1 MTFAITYKP
10 LFEVKI
16 LHLYYLN
23 KGDVEFF
30 SMNDND
36 KEKQLAGYDISTFF
50 RIVPTSVTQNKL
62 EGHKLV
68 FKRHTSGFTIWVNV
82 SEVDESTP
90 LIALDDTLEL
100 SFLLKLNAH
109 TFFNLTHLDLSNAGK
124 LFFFSN
130 KRLNTESPG
139 FPLVPLSSGKLAVN
153 DDFIASS
160 DGEKQVLKELTS
172 AEKNGLFGVIRVSM
186 KGENASLNVTDAQQK
201 ISEPFAS
208 FQLLFENRKTYWR
221 YFFNTDQKVKK
232 NKDDV
237 DFEDGNPR
245 QLVTNEEHP
254 LTEKGF
260 VSIELDGAELP
271 NPDANMIKPNGA
283 DNKIYSEIY
292 M

>member
-10 LFEVKI
+10 LFDVKI

-30 SMNDND
+30 SMKEKE
-36 KEKQLAGYDISTFF
+36 KEKQLAGYDISSFF
-50 RIVPTSVTQNKL
+50 RIVPTTVTRNKL

-68 FKRHTSGFTIWVNV
+68 FKRHNSGFTIWVNV
-82 SEVDESTP
+82 SEDESTP
-90 LIALDDTLEL
+90 LIAVDDTLEL
-100 SFLLKLNAH
+100 TFLLNLNAH
-109 TFFNLTHLDLSNAGK
+109 TFFNLTRLDISNTGK

-130 KRLNTESPG
+130 KHLSTESPG
-139 FPLVPLSSGKLAVN
+139 FPLISLSVENQLVN
-153 DDFIASS
+153 DDFAVSS
-160 DGEKQVLKELTS
+160 DGEKQVLKALTS
-172 AEKNGLFGVIRVSM
+172 QEKNGLFGIIQISM
-186 KGENASLNVTDAQQK
+186 KGENVSLNVTDAQHK
-201 ISEPFAS
+201 INDPFTS
-208 FQLLFENRKTYWR
+208 FQLIFENRKTYWR
-221 YFFNTDQKVKK
+221 YFFNADQKVK

-237 DFEDGNPR
+237 EKENGSAL
-245 QLVTNEEHP
+245 QLVTKTDHP

-271 NPDANMIKPNGA
+271 NPDASMIKPNGA

>member
-23 KGDVEFF
+23 KGDLEFF
-30 SMNDND
+30 LMNDND
-36 KEKQLAGYDISTFF
+36 KEKQLAGYDISTLF
-50 RIVPTSVTQNKL
+50 RIVPSTVTQNKL

-68 FKRHTSGFTIWVNV
+68 FKQHNNGFTVWVNV
-82 SEVDESTP
+82 SDVDGSTP

-130 KRLNTESPG
+130 KHLNTESPG
-139 FPLVPLSSGKLAVN
+139 FPLVSLSTGNFAVN
-153 DDFIASS
+153 DDFVLSS
-160 DGEKQVLKELTS
+160 DGEKQVLKDLS
-172 AEKNGLFGVIRVSM
+172 GQEKNGLFGVIRISM
-186 KGENASLNVTDAQQK
+186 KGESASLDVTDAQHK
-201 ISEPFAS
+201 INDPFAS
-208 FQLLFENRKTYWR
+208 FQLIFENRKTYWR
-221 YFFNTDQKVKK
+221 YFFSTDQKVKK

-237 DFEDGNPR
+237 DFENGNPR
-245 QLVTNEEHP
+245 QLITNTDHP
-254 LTEKGF
+254 LTDKGF

-271 NPDANMIKPNGA
+271 NPDAGMIKPNGA